1 MKIKNLR
8 HKKIKAIKIFPPP
21 FSLKFKYFS
30 LGVFFSLVFV
40 FLPLL
45 FVIFLSE
52 LPNPNLLRL
61 NQYPQAT
68 KIYDRNNRLLY
79 QIYATENRT
88 AIPLSSI
95 PKSLQNAT
103 IAIEDKNFYSNAG
116 FDLLAIIRAA
126 VADFKGDSFQ
136 GGSTITQQLIKST
149 LLTPQPTLQRK
160 IKEIVLS
167 IWANSIYKKGEILE
181 MYLNQVPYGGTSWG
195 VEAASQVYFGKKASD
210 LDLAQSAFL
219 AGLPQAP
226 STYSP
231 YGESPSLW
239 KQRQAEVLKQMVTLG
254 FISKAEKEDAEK
266 EELIFNPPQIPL
278 YAPHF
283 VMYIKDLLVKRYGL
297 AAVEKGGLK
306 VKTSLDLQLQEQV
319 QDVVKEEVQNNNY
332 LNLTNGA
339 ALITNP
345 KNGEILAMVGS
356 WDYTDPQGGNVNAT
370 LALRQPGSSI
380 KVVTYSAALA
390 NGFTPA
396 TFLDDSPITFNNP
409 GSESYSPVNYDG
421 KFHGLV
427 SLRKAFANSFNIPA
441 VKTLNKIGVPTM
453 IDLGKKMGITTW
465 NDPGS
470 YGLSLTLGGAD
481 IKMLDMASVYG
492 VLANQGKRVEINPI
506 LKITDPTGNILEEK
520 GKAKEVQV
528 IDPGIAFIISDIL
541 ADNLARSEEFG
552 INSPLLLPNHT
563 VSVKTGT
570 SDDKRDNWTIGYT
583 PSYVVAVWVG
593 NNDNS
598 PMSPT
603 LTSGITGAAPI
614 WNRLM
619 TNLLINS
626 KNEKFTM
633 PSDVI
638 AKPCIGRIEYFIKG
652 TENSVNCTY
661 IPPKITPSPTP

>member
-1 MKIKNLR
+1 MKKV
-8 HKKIKAIKIFPPP
+8 KKIKAIKIFPPP

-30 LGVFFSLVFV
+30 IGVVVSLVFV

-45 FVIFLSE
+45 FVAFLSE
-52 LPNPNLLRL
+52 LPNPNMLRFG
-61 NQYPQAT
+61 QYPQAT
-68 KIYDRNNRLLY
+68 KIYDRNNKLLF

-95 PKSLQNAT
+95 PQSLRDAT
-103 IAIEDKNFYSNAG
+103 IAIEDKNFYSNSG
-116 FDLLAIIRAA
+116 FDLSAIIRAA
-126 VADFKGDSFQ
+126 VTNVSGNSFQ

-160 IKEIVLS
+160 IKEIILS
-167 IWANSIYKKGEILE
+167 IWANSIYKKDKILE

-226 STYSP
+226 SVYSP
-231 YGESPSLW
+231 YGENPNLW
-239 KQRQAEVLKQMVTLG
+239 KQRQKEVLTQMLTLG
-254 FISKAEKEDAEK
+254 FISKADKDIAEK
-266 EELIFNPPQIPL
+266 EELNFNPVQIPL

-297 AAVEKGGLK
+297 ATVEKGGLN
-306 VKTSLDLQLQEQV
+306 VRTSLDLQLQEQA
-319 QDVVKEEVQNNNY
+319 QDIVKEEVQNNSY

-339 ALITNP
+339 ALISNP
-345 KNGEILAMVGS
+345 KNGDVLAMVGS
-356 WDYTDPQGGNVNAT
+356 SDYADPQGGNVNAT
-370 LALRQPGSSI
+370 VALRQPGSSI
-380 KVVTYSAALA
+380 KVVTYAAALD
-390 NGFTPA
+390 NGFTAA
-396 TFLDDSPITFNNP
+396 TFLDDSPITFNSP
-409 GSESYSPVNYDG
+409 GAESYTPVNYDG
-421 KFHGLV
+421 KFHGSV

-441 VKTLNKIGVPTM
+441 VKTLNKIGVSTM

-465 NDPGS
+465 NDPS
-470 YGLSLTLGGAD
+470 RYGLSITLGGAD
-481 IKMLDMASVYG
+481 IKMIDIAAVYG
-492 VLANQGKRVEINPI
+492 VLANEGKRADINPI
-506 LKITDPTGNILEEK
+506 LKITDPMGNILEEK
-520 GKAKEVQV
+520 VNVKETQI

-541 ADNLARSEEFG
+541 ADNTARTEAFG
-552 INSPLLLPNHT
+552 ANSPLLIPNYT

-570 SDDKRDNWTIGYT
+570 SDDKRDNWTLGYT

-603 LTSGITGAAPI
+603 LASGITGAAPI
-614 WNRLM
+614 WNRIM
-619 TNLLINS
+619 TSLLENA
-626 KNEKFTM
+626 KDEKFAM
-633 PSDVI
+633 PQDVVS
-638 AKPCIGRIEYFIKG
+638 KPCIGRIEYFIKG

-661 IPPKITPSPTP
+661 VPPSPSPSPTP